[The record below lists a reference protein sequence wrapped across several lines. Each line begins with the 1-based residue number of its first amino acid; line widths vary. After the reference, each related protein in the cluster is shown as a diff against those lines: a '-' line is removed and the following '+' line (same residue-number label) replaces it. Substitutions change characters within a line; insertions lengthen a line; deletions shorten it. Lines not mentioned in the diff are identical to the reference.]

1 MRILF
6 FLLTITTFISCI
18 KDSETFVPNK
28 NLGDIE
34 VLLKKLDYGHRAVS
48 INAQVDNTLIT
59 DKNEVIFIPA
69 NSLRY
74 DNNEV
79 VSGAVEVNY
88 AIYSDRSYDIIKN
101 RSLHFD
107 AGTINGWMNINIQF
121 SQNGKTLKL
130 GNQEGIVIKI
140 PYENISDNIQ
150 LNLFDWKNSKWNI
163 VSNIGTVTPA
173 NWKLETQNGTIFGT
187 GFSVSLLKEGD
198 YLIGTPNFVSGTGK
212 MCIKL
217 PENHSDQNT
226 VAYVFFED
234 DKTSYKLTETAEGF
248 CNAELPVNKVG
259 KLIVLSEQN
268 GKYLI
273 GENTIRTAS
282 EINFTMV
289 TKEMTIE
296 EIIKILAAL

>member
-1 MRILF
+1 MRIIF
-6 FLLTITTFISCI
+6 FILTITTFISCI

-28 NLGDIE
+28 NLGDIN
-34 VLLKKLDYGHRAVS
+34 VLLKKLDYTNRTVT

-59 DKNEVIFIPA
+59 EKNEVIFIPA
-69 NSLRY
+69 NSLKTE
-74 DNNEV
+74 NNEL

-88 AIYSDRSYDIIKN
+88 AIYADRGYDIIKN
-101 RSLHFD
+101 RSLHFSE
-107 AGTINGWMNINIQF
+107 GNINGWMNIFIQF
-121 SQNGKTLKL
+121 SQNGKSLKL
-130 GNQEGIVIKI
+130 SNQDGISVKI
-140 PYENISDNIQ
+140 PYENISDNIE
-150 LNLFDWKNSKWNI
+150 LNLFEWKSSIWNI
-163 VSNIGTVTPA
+163 INNAGTVTPA

-187 GFSVSLLKEGD
+187 GFSVVLIKEGD
-198 YLIGTPNFVSGTGK
+198 YLIGTPDYVGGKGT

-234 DKTSYKLTETAEGF
+234 DKTSYKLVETAEGF
-248 CNAELPVNKVG
+248 CNKELPEHKVG
-259 KLIVLSEQN
+259 KLVVLSEQN

-282 EINFTMV
+282 EINLTMV

-296 EIIKILAAL
+296 EIIKILAAI

>member
-1 MRILF
+1 MRIIF
-6 FLLTITTFISCI
+6 FILTITTFISCI

-28 NLGDIE
+28 NLGDIT
-34 VLLKKLDYGHRAVS
+34 VLLKKLDYGHRTVTV
-48 INAQVDNTLIT
+48 NAQVDNTLIT
-59 DKNEVIFIPA
+59 EKNEVIFIPA
-69 NSLRY
+69 NSLKTET
-74 DNNEV
+74 NEL

-88 AIYSDRSYDIIKN
+88 AIYTDRSYDIIKD
-101 RSLHFD
+101 RSLHFNQGD
-107 AGTINGWMNINIQF
+107 INGWMNIFIQF
-121 SQNGKTLKL
+121 SQNGKALKL
-130 GNQEGIVIKI
+130 ASENGIAIKI

-150 LNLFDWKNSKWNI
+150 LNLFEWKSAEWNLTQ
-163 VSNIGTVTPA
+163 NNGTVTPA

-198 YLIGTPNFVSGTGK
+198 YLIGTPNFVKGAAK
-212 MCIKL
+212 MCIIL

-234 DKTSYKLTETAEGF
+234 DKTSYKLFETSEGF
-248 CNAELPVNKVG
+248 CNKLLPENKVG

-273 GENTIRTAS
+273 GENTIRTAN
-282 EINFTMV
+282 EIKLPMV

-296 EIIKILAAL
+296 EIIKILAAI

>member
-34 VLLKKLDYGHRAVS
+34 VLLKKLDYGHRAAS